1 MATKDEKPGLLSKVA
16 MFVRNP
22 TKDWSELDQPEQPQ
36 ESAYDKQALKAMIE
50 RKRQNDFVRK
60 REFDQLRKLR
70 NRDPVAMANLARPSF
85 FQTSLPT
92 DPDGRAGTLKKID
105 EIEAQMS
112 KQWWKGKQEGDTTR
126 ASALPV
132 SAPPSEPDTED
143 MEAHSQ
149 MPTQGPVLGPE
160 SFEATEAIGLRRNTG
175 HAPMEFPATQLG
187 SPMGEMAAAS
197 AAYPGA
203 DAEHAYAGSD
213 LGFSTSELFAIDV
226 DDMETDPELEEAAIR
241 FANGDDAGAERGL
254 LEALRGDALQPEV
267 ALSWAA
273 ALLDLYRATNNR
285 VQFDGAVVEFGMRFD
300 KITPQWASLA
310 DSMSAGY
317 VAPASPSVVGAAGD
331 MAWDCPAELNLA
343 AMESLRDA
351 LSSQPPPW
359 HVGWTRLE
367 SVAEDAVPLMGGL
380 FSSLCDEPVT
390 FRFSGVEHL
399 VERLRAMTP
408 SGNRSVAQPRW
419 QVRLDALRAMN
430 MQDEFELAAL
440 DYCVTFE
447 VSPPA
452 WTDARCHFE
461 NAAHGLGHEHHTH
474 TDPGGPATVPM
485 GFDSGASQV
494 LELQG
499 EVLGDA
505 SQALARLNE
514 GGPRSG
520 PIVVSC
526 QGLVRV
532 DFSAAGSILN
542 WVATRQAEGGRVQF
556 RHVHRLVA
564 AFFNVIGINEHA
576 KVVPRPI

>member
-36 ESAYDKQALKAMIE
+36 ESGYDKQALKAMIE

-70 NRDPVAMANLARPSF
+70 NRDPAAMANMARPSF

-92 DPDGRAGTLKKID
+92 DPDGRAVTLKKID

-126 ASALPV
+126 ASSLPV

-149 MPTQGPVLGPE
+149 MPTQGPLPGPE
-160 SFEATEAIGLRRNTG
+160 SFEATEAIGLRRTSS
-175 HAPMEFPATQLG
+175 HAPIEFPATQLG
-187 SPMGEMAAAS
+187 SPMGEMSNAS
-197 AAYPGA
+197 VAYPVAGA
-203 DAEHAYAGSD
+203 DHTYTSSD
-213 LGFSTSELFAIDV
+213 QGFSTSELFAIDV

-254 LEALRGDALQPEV
+254 LEALRGEALLPEV

-285 VQFDGAVVEFGMRFD
+285 AQFENAVAEFGMRFD
-300 KITPQWASLA
+300 KLTPQWTSLA
-310 DSMSAGY
+310 DAPPAGHG
-317 VAPASPSVVGAAGD
+317 ASASPINGGAAGELT
-331 MAWDCPAELNLA
+331 WSCPAQLNLI

-359 HVGWTRLE
+359 HVGWSRLE
-367 SVAEDAVPLMGGL
+367 SVTDDALPLMDGL

-390 FRFSGVEHL
+390 FRFSGVDHL
-399 VERLRAMTP
+399 VERLRSMTP
-408 SGNRSVAQPRW
+408 SGNRAVERARW

-430 MQDEFELAAL
+430 LQDEFELAAL

-461 NAAHGLGHEHHTH
+461 NADHAADHS
-474 TDPGGPATVPM
+474 DPAGPATVPM
-485 GFDSGASQV
+485 GFDSGASQT
-494 LELQG
+494 LELRG

-505 SQALARLNE
+505 SLALAGLNE
-514 GGPRSG
+514 SGAPRSG

-526 QGLVRV
+526 QDLVRV

-542 WVATRQAEGGRVQF
+542 WVATRQSEGGRVQF
-556 RHVHRLVA
+556 RHVHRLGA

-576 KVVPRPI
+576 KVVPRQI